1 MVRQQIGVRMILDE
15 FIDLKLSGNSIKHY
29 KDLGYEI
36 PMKYSEGKRKV
47 VCDYSVPVKVK
58 VSDLPKGS
66 HVLINVQCDF
76 CRKKTQVTYRAYYKN
91 CIEKNTLY
99 ACFDCGFEKQ
109 KSNNIKKYGV
119 ENQMQLESFREKSK
133 ATNLEKYGVEYI
145 MQSEKFRKKAIQTSY
160 RKYGFANAMQNED
173 IKIKLQNSLID
184 KYGESNPM
192 KVDEI
197 KEKSYKTNLK
207 RYGVKNVL
215 QSPKIRGK
223 ISKTMMERYGVEYP
237 SQNKEIAKRISETR
251 YLNGNV
257 KTSKQQLYL
266 NEIYNG
272 ELNYPCG
279 KYNIDIFINKE
290 NIAIEY
296 DGGGHNL
303 TVTFN
308 QKTQKEFDVAE
319 IIRGKYLKKQGI
331 KTITIISLNDKL
343 PSDETLLNIL
353 DISKQ
358 YFLSTN
364 HTWIEW
370 TIDKNQF
377 RNAENLNGSF
387 FDYGKTKQMSRSK

>member
-1 MVRQQIGVRMILDE
+1 MILDE
-15 FIDLKLSGNSIKHY
+15 FVEINLSGNIIKY
-29 KDLGYEI
+29 YEDLGYEI
-36 PMKYSEGKRKV
+36 PRKYSEGKRKM
-47 VCDYSVPVKVK
+47 VCDYSIPIKIK

-66 HVLINVQCDF
+66 HVLINVKCDF
-76 CRKKTQVTYRAYYKN
+76 CGNETKITYRAYYNN
-91 CIEKNTLY
+91 CIKENTKY

-109 KSNNIKKYGV
+109 KLNNIKKYGV

-133 ATNLEKYGVEYI
+133 ATNLEKYGVEYT
-145 MQSEKFRKKAIQTSY
+145 MQSEEFRKKAIETSY
-160 RKYGFANAMQNED
+160 KKFGFANAMQNDD

-184 KYGESNPM
+184 KYGESNAM
-192 KVDEI
+192 QIDEI
-197 KEKSYKTNLK
+197 KEKVYKTNLK
-207 RYGVKNVL
+207 RYGVKSVL
-215 QSPKIRGK
+215 QSPKIRAK
-223 ISKTMMERYGVEYP
+223 ISKTMIERYGVEHP
-237 SQNKEIAKRISETR
+237 SQNKEIAKKISNTR
-251 YLNGNV
+251 YLNGNT

-266 NEIYNG
+266 NNLYDG

-279 KYNIDIFINKE
+279 KYNIDIFLNNE

-296 DGGGHNL
+296 NGGGHNL
-303 TVTFN
+303 AVTFN
-308 QKTQKEFDVAE
+308 QKTQKEFDTAE

-358 YFLSTN
+358 YFSSTN

-370 TIDKNQF
+370 IIDKNQF

-387 FDYGKTKQMSRSK
+387 FDYGKTKQMSRTQ